1 MGANVN
7 GTFDII
13 QLIEKTWSS
22 IWGVLVVWL
31 AEILTIVF
39 FHKQL
44 YQLPKVGIIIL
55 IVVLLPLTFL
65 VWTISTRRWFQRT
78 GYWFLLHLVGI
89 LAIGG
94 LLYHFFYPYIIKG
107 TSCDLTNIQYWG
119 VGTIMLFLLWL
130 SYRYIHKKHKKLTIV
145 FLVSNKSKYEDDI
158 IQALREARDRVLQVT
173 PDIDIIIPPFG
184 IANTTEGCE
193 HYINGHFNQADAAIF
208 ASLIDS
214 PTGSEFGYAF
224 THFTSRMS
232 RRYVKQKQGA
242 EESVE
247 MLMGDSYR
255 CHEWNTLNINKD
267 QISRQLT
274 VAENLTHLFLMYVSC
289 IYLQKNKFTEA
300 IETAESLYTFTSTGN
315 LKYDASVKDL
325 IAYSYVTAEQ
335 IEEQENRDYDQAHK
349 ILNQCVAKLP
359 HVRFSIYYDLAM
371 ARLYFYE
378 GRIKESRKY
387 TKKVSDSYKNAEW
400 YVAVNLAFYAI
411 YEQKPAEVV
420 THYKKMLKM
429 HKPYKDE
436 VVFSIKF
443 QLIEL
448 DKTTNL
454 SYKMFLLHGL
464 SFLYLYIDQSKS
476 DGYLREAEKCVAIAG
491 YSNLEQMRNLIKLS
505 KGKLKTRK
513 WKDKC

>member
-7 GTFDII
+7 GTFNII

-173 PDIDIIIPPFG
+173 PDIDIIIPPF
-184 IANTTEGCE
+184 
-193 HYINGHFNQADAAIF
+193 
-208 ASLIDS
+208 
-214 PTGSEFGYAF
+214 
-224 THFTSRMS
+224 
-232 RRYVKQKQGA
+232 
-242 EESVE
+242 
-247 MLMGDSYR
+247 
-255 CHEWNTLNINKD
+255 
-267 QISRQLT
+267 
-274 VAENLTHLFLMYVSC
+274 
-289 IYLQKNKFTEA
+289 
-300 IETAESLYTFTSTGN
+300 
-315 LKYDASVKDL
+315 
-325 IAYSYVTAEQ
+325 
-335 IEEQENRDYDQAHK
+335 
-349 ILNQCVAKLP
+349 
-359 HVRFSIYYDLAM
+359 
-371 ARLYFYE
+371 
-378 GRIKESRKY
+378 
-387 TKKVSDSYKNAEW
+387 
-400 YVAVNLAFYAI
+400 
-411 YEQKPAEVV
+411 VV
-420 THYKKMLKM
+420 
-429 HKPYKDE
+429 
-436 VVFSIKF
+436 
-443 QLIEL
+443 
-448 DKTTNL
+448 
-454 SYKMFLLHGL
+454 
-464 SFLYLYIDQSKS
+464 
-476 DGYLREAEKCVAIAG
+476 
-491 YSNLEQMRNLIKLS
+491 
-505 KGKLKTRK
+505 
-513 WKDKC
+513 